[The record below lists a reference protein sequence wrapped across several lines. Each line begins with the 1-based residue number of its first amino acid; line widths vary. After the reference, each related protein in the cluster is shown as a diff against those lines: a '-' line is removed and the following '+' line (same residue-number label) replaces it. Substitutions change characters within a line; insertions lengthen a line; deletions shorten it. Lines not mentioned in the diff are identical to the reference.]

1 MFYTCMIP
9 VGRIERII
17 TPRIA
22 LTTAEFLAY
31 QCEKHVL
38 VILTD
43 MSSYAE
49 ALREVGGTLCIHCLN
64 ISKLQLSQRFGDWFL
79 FSEFWISVCS
89 NIENP

>member
-1 MFYTCMIP
+1 MFKNTFY
-9 VGRIERII
+9 RIERII

-22 LTTAEFLAY
+22 LTAAEFIAY

-49 ALREVGGTLCIHCLN
+49 ALREVSAAREEVPGRRGLKIKYIINNHIYNN
-64 ISKLQLSQRFGDWFL
+64 IF
-79 FSEFWISVCS
+79 ISY
-89 NIENP
+89 I